1 MHVQVH
7 VYCLSRGIES
17 IRRAVAR
24 RVCPAVSNV
33 ESIISRVKSTHRI
46 LALAT
51 SPQITL
57 PATLSPNP
65 PPKPSPKALQMCGR
79 PLAAHQ

>member
-57 PATLSPNP
+57 PATLSHRLGQPL
-65 PPKPSPKALQMCGR
+65 KRRVVAVARRSSALC
-79 PLAAHQ
+79 